1 VEDEAVEGHSRIHP
15 DDQVSGPPAEAEV
28 AGAAM
33 PKRAALRRQSA
44 ILAAL
49 AIVGAVVEYPLALT
63 LKSLDLP
70 ELGRSLPFLGV
81 TLVLAALIPLAL
93 RLNGRLG
100 LPGAPLLAAKI
111 AGEKLHFSIRSLL
124 RVSFGYALLAAI
136 AGATVLALLIVPLL
150 ILSHSG
156 PLFISP
162 SGGGGLKLP
171 KMPMLD
177 VAPGRLAFVGALV
190 AIAAAV
196 SEEIQFRLVLYA
208 ILGWTARL
216 ISRDSRGHPGRGAL
230 WIVTFAQGYAFGLIH
245 LAPLAGSMFHSTT
258 RFLIGGLVM
267 PQTWEGIV
275 FGRLYL
281 RRGLEASIIAHGS
294 MDVALF
300 ALAAVGVM
308 HAHPGAG

>member
-1 VEDEAVEGHSRIHP
+1 MSEPAAEA
-15 DDQVSGPPAEAEV
+15 DVSGDAV
-28 AGAAM
+28 
-33 PKRAALRRQSA
+33 PKRAAFRRQSA
-44 ILAAL
+44 ILAVL

-63 LKSLDLP
+63 LKSLDMP

-93 RLNGRLG
+93 RLNDKLG
-100 LPGAPLLAAKI
+100 LPGAPLLAAKV

-156 PLFISP
+156 PLLISP

-177 VAPGRLAFVGALV
+177 VAPGRLAFVGGLV
-190 AIAAAV
+190 AIAAAI
-196 SEEIQFRLVLYA
+196 SEEIQFRMVLYA
-208 ILGWTARL
+208 ILGWIARL
-216 ISRDSRGHPGRGAL
+216 FSRDTRGHPGRGAL
-230 WIVTFAQGYAFGLIH
+230 WVVTFAQGYAFGLIH
-245 LAPLAGSMFHSTT
+245 LAPLAGSMFHSTP

-267 PQTWEGIV
+267 PQTWEGVV

-300 ALAAVGVM
+300 VLAAVGVM
-308 HAHPGAG
+308 HAHHGAG